1 MLRESLMHEMKL
13 PDEAA
18 TIELGRRIA
27 DLLPGDTAGWTLL
40 LRGELGA
47 GKSTFARALLSAM
60 GHQGSAPS
68 PTYTLIE
75 PYELAGRMIYH
86 IDLYRVSNVDELEY
100 LGWSDLSD
108 GLRVIEWPE
117 RVPGIEAQSDLTI
130 KLDYAAPG
138 RVAVFTANSDR
149 GHRILAGMDLN

>member
-1 MLRESLMHEMKL
+1 MQELTL

-18 TIELGRRIA
+18 TADLGRRIA
-27 DLLPGDTAGWTLL
+27 DLLPADTAGWTLL

-47 GKSTFARALLSAM
+47 GKSTLARALLSAM

-75 PYELAGRMIYH
+75 PYELAGRTIYH
-86 IDLYRVSNVDELEY
+86 VDLYRVSHPDELEY

-117 RVPGIEAQSDLTI
+117 RVPGIEEQSDLSI
-130 KLDYAAPG
+130 QLDYAPSG

-149 GHRILAGMDLN
+149 GRQILAGIDLK